1 MIVWR
6 NLCILAA
13 NLLQLVIRVRQNL
26 FLLKFSY
33 LSKELC
39 PQNLLCS
46 SHFLLVHAA
55 GGVLCVLCHP
65 FEASYAH
72 AAMQEDTL
80 TCFHHVYHAS
90 IREKPASANFQEVT
104 CTPSG
109 ISCLNMPPPF
119 FFPLFKVTEEVMHK
133 SLCHAF
139 FLNRLYSCLCVALLL
154 IRNTSPSHTSRS
166 CPTTSGPLTTQGTGG
181 CGHIALQGT

>member
-1 MIVWR
+1 VICSTFTCIPLAQEV
-6 NLCILAA
+6 NLFFVDARREGPLLCKKKKESYGDCVAKLVHSCSKSLA
-13 NLLQLVIRVRQNL
+13 VSHPGKTKP

-90 IREKPASANFQEVT
+90 IREKPASSNFQEVT
-104 CTPSG
+104 CTPS
-109 ISCLNMPPPF
+109 
-119 FFPLFKVTEEVMHK
+119 
-133 SLCHAF
+133 
-139 FLNRLYSCLCVALLL
+139 
-154 IRNTSPSHTSRS
+154 
-166 CPTTSGPLTTQGTGG
+166 
-181 CGHIALQGT
+181 